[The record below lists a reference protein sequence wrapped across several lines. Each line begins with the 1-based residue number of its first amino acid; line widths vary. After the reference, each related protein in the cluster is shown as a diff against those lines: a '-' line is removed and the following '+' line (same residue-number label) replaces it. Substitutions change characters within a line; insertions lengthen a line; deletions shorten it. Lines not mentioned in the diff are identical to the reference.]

1 MTKIKEKRV
10 LITGGCSG
18 IGKIMARKMLE
29 RGASVVIWDINR
41 ESIDKTVA
49 ELSQLG
55 KIVGFTANIS
65 KKEEVKLAAESTK
78 ECVGEIDILIN
89 NAGIVVGKNFVDH
102 TINDIDNI
110 LNVNTLGAMYITH
123 EFLSSMI
130 ERNRGHI
137 CNIAS
142 SAGLV
147 GNPNMSVYAASKWAI
162 IGWSDSVR
170 LELAKIKSKVKVTTI
185 LPYYINT
192 GMFDGV
198 KSRVPILKPE
208 RAAEKII
215 RAIEHNVII
224 RTLPR
229 YLYTLTRAIQA
240 LLPVSGFDF
249 VAGKVFGI
257 YNSMND
263 FVGRK

>member
-1 MTKIKEKRV
+1 MTKINGKRV

-29 RGASVVIWDINR
+29 RGASVVIWDINK
-41 ESIDKTVA
+41 ESIDKTVV
-49 ELSQLG
+49 ELSSFG
-55 KIVGFTANIS
+55 KIVGFSANIS
-65 KKEEVKLAAESTK
+65 NKEEVKLAADATRESIGD
-78 ECVGEIDILIN
+78 VDVLIN

-102 TINDIDNI
+102 SVEEIDNI
-110 LNVNTLGAMYITH
+110 MRVNTLGAMYITH

-130 ERNRGHI
+130 KRNCGHI

-142 SAGLV
+142 SAGMV
-147 GNPNMSVYAASKWAI
+147 GNPNMSVYAASKWAV

-208 RAAEKII
+208 RAAEKIV

-229 YLYTLTRAIQA
+229 YLYTLTRTIQA
-240 LLPVSGFDF
+240 LLPMTGFDF
-249 VAGKVFGI
+249 VAGKIFGI